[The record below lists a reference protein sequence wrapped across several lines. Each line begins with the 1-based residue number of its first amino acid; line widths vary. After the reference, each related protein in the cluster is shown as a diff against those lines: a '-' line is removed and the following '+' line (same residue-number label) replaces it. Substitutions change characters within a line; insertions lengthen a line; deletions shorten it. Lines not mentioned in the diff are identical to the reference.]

1 MKEYR
6 IHTHSTTVNMYKH
19 IGSSV
24 STISSQNSVVSDK
37 TNEEKMSVWE
47 GGCDWKPWIVIEKLV
62 ILKQWSS
69 Y

>member
-37 TNEEKMSVWE
+37 TNEEKMSV
-47 GGCDWKPWIVIEKLV
+47 
-62 ILKQWSS
+62 
-69 Y
+69 